1 MKKRVV
7 GAIGGE
13 AIPRF
18 GKGVNHKHLLKENHM
33 NATTKKHAMIQS
45 ALLVALSFA
54 GTQMAAAAPKV
65 PELPSGWEAC
75 GGVAKAGMNDCA
87 VKTSLHSCVGM
98 SKTDNEADSYV
109 FLPKGLCTKIAN
121 GTVLAI
127 TKDDLAKM
135 KEGMMKKM

>member
-1 MKKRVV
+1 MNTKRNTIV
-7 GAIGGE
+7 
-13 AIPRF
+13 
-18 GKGVNHKHLLKENHM
+18 H
-33 NATTKKHAMIQS
+33 S
-45 ALLVALSFA
+45 ALLVALSLSGSPAFA
-54 GTQMAAAAPKV
+54 ATPKI

-98 SKTDNEADSYV
+98 AKKDNEPDSYV

-127 TKDDLAKM
+127 TKDDLARM
-135 KEGMMKKM
+135 KEMMMKKM

>member
-1 MKKRVV
+1 
-7 GAIGGE
+7 
-13 AIPRF
+13 
-18 GKGVNHKHLLKENHM
+18 M
-33 NATTKKHAMIQS
+33 NAKKNPMIHS
-45 ALLVALSFA
+45 TLLVALSLA
-54 GTQMAAAAPKV
+54 GAQTAAAEPKM
-65 PELPSGWEAC
+65 PELPNGWEAC

-109 FLPKGLCTKIAN
+109 FLPKGLCGKVAK

-135 KEGMMKKM
+135 KQMMKKM

>member
-1 MKKRVV
+1 MNSNSKKNT
-7 GAIGGE
+7 I
-13 AIPRF
+13 I
-18 GKGVNHKHLLKENHM
+18 H
-33 NATTKKHAMIQS
+33 S
-45 ALLVALSFA
+45 ALLVALSLA
-54 GTQMAAAAPKV
+54 GAQTVAAAPKV

-98 SKTDNEADSYV
+98 AKKDNEPDSYV

-127 TKDDLAKM
+127 TKQDLAEM
-135 KEGMMKKM
+135 KAKMMKKM